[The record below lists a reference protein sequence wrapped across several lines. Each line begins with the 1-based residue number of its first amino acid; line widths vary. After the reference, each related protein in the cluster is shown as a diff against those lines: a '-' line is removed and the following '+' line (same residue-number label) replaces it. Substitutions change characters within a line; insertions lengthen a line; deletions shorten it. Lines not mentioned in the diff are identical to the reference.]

1 MNKKDRQ
8 KVLTTIGQDWLE
20 FILDKILRERVLGL
34 VEGILIWWS
43 VVILV
48 LAGVFKGDTI
58 EIPRYALVISAVI
71 LGLIILIQV
80 WNISRLTNK

>member
-8 KVLTTIGQDWLE
+8 KVITTIGQDWLE

-34 VEGILIWWS
+34 LGGVLIGWS

-48 LAGVFKGDTI
+48 LAGVYNGDTI
-58 EIPRYALVISAVI
+58 ELPRYAVIISAVI
-71 LGLIILIQV
+71 LSLIVLVQV

>member
-34 VEGILIWWS
+34 LEGILIGWS

-48 LAGVFKGDTI
+48 LAGVYNNDTI
-58 EIPRYALVISAVI
+58 EIPRYAMVISAVV
-71 LGLIILIQV
+71 LSLIILVQV

>member
-34 VEGILIWWS
+34 VEGILIGWS

-48 LAGVFKGDTI
+48 LVGVFKGDTI

-71 LGLIILIQV
+71 LVLIILIQV

>member
-34 VEGILIWWS
+34 VEGILIGWS

-48 LAGVFKGDTI
+48 LVGVFKGDTI
-58 EIPRYALVISAVI
+58 EIPRYAVVISAVI
-71 LGLIILIQV
+71 LGLMILVQV
-80 WNISRLTNK
+80 WNMSRLTNK